1 MSNSR
6 SRAADPKRE
15 SAEALNVADFKIDD
29 MLNVPGDQ
37 LLAEVAEDFGDPAF
51 LAAQF
56 DSIALSTVSGHNRS
70 GINRG
75 GAMATFPVQPAALGA
90 ASVRTFSRPPP
101 AAPRP
106 FSGAALAILAEWLV
120 A

>member
-56 DSIALSTVSGHNRS
+56 DSIALPVLSSHDRS
-70 GINRG
+70 GLNRG
-75 GAMATFPVQPAALGA
+75 GAMATFPVQPASPRT
-90 ASVRTFSRPPP
+90 ASVRAFPRPPRLSP
-101 AAPRP
+101 LL
-106 FSGAALAILAEWLV
+106 SWLDST
-120 A
+120 